1 MRDSTNIIVFSLSR
15 LITELGTSIFRF
27 ALSLYVLDLTG
38 SSSMFA
44 LVLSFTYIPGI
55 FVNIIAGV
63 FVDRSRSKKR
73 IMIVCDFLCGISVLT
88 LMFLFQSFHD
98 SIWLFV
104 VYSMI
109 LSALQA
115 LFTLTVNSSV
125 PNIVSPERVPTV
137 NSSTQSIAALIGIL
151 GPVIGAAAYSKFG
164 LEHIFLIEGAAFILS
179 GFLNLLLKFTPR
191 KEEIGESK
199 PYFESV
205 KEVYKYIRGRAAIKY
220 LLLIFVFINFVI
232 APAVSLILPFIV
244 YQALDMT
251 PQQLSF
257 IEAALAAGVIIG
269 AVIVSI
275 PVINR
280 FITNK
285 IFILIQIQALMIVL
299 WMFPQWPIFEAS
311 TKVVLMVG
319 FMIVLM
325 FTGILNTMGNIP
337 MLSYVQLYIP
347 ERIRASVLGVVNT
360 VITIA
365 VPIGMGVYGAL
376 LEVVDW
382 YYITLVS
389 GVGLLAVGILAYRNR
404 DLREFFTQGMEPEPE
419 PLKVAEVHEA

>member
-1 MRDSTNIIVFSLSR
+1 MRNSTNIIVFSLSR

-73 IMIVCDFLCGISVLT
+73 IMVVCDFLCGISILM
-88 LMFLFQSFHD
+88 LMFMFQSFHD

-104 VYSMI
+104 VYAMI

-125 PNIVSPERVPTV
+125 PNIVSPEKVPMV
-137 NSSTQSIAALIGIL
+137 NSSTQSIGALVSIL
-151 GPVIGAAAYSKFG
+151 GPVIGAVAYSKFG
-164 LEHIFLIEGAAFILS
+164 LEYIFLIEGTAFILS
-179 GFLNLLLKFTPR
+179 GFLNLLLKFSPR
-191 KEEIGESK
+191 KEEIGEAK

-205 KEVYKYIRGRAAIKY
+205 KEVYKYIRRRAAIKY
-220 LLLIFVFINFVI
+220 LLMIFVFINFVI
-232 APAVSLILPFIV
+232 VPAVSLILPFIV

-257 IEAALAAGVIIG
+257 IEAALAAGIIIG
-269 AVIVSI
+269 AVIVSV
-275 PVINR
+275 PAINR

-285 IFILIQIQALMIVL
+285 IFILIQFQALMIVL
-299 WMFPQWPIFEAS
+299 WMFPQWPIFETS
-311 TKVVLMVG
+311 TKVVLMIG

-365 VPIGMGVYGAL
+365 VPLGMGVYGAL

-389 GVGLLAVGILAYRNR
+389 GAGLLVVGILAYRNR
-404 DLREFFTQGMEPEPE
+404 DLREFFTQGSEPE
-419 PLKVAEVHEA
+419 PLRVVETHEA

>member
-1 MRDSTNIIVFSLSR
+1 MRNSTNIIVFSLSR

-73 IMIVCDFLCGISVLT
+73 IMVVCDFLCGISILM
-88 LMFLFQSFHD
+88 LMFMFQSFHD

-104 VYSMI
+104 VYAMI

-125 PNIVSPERVPTV
+125 PNIVSPEKVPMV
-137 NSSTQSIAALIGIL
+137 NSSTQSIGALVSIL
-151 GPVIGAAAYSKFG
+151 GPVIGAVAYSKFG
-164 LEHIFLIEGAAFILS
+164 LEYIFLIEGAAFILS
-179 GFLNLLLKFTPR
+179 GFLNLLLKFSPR
-191 KEEIGESK
+191 KEEIGEAK

-205 KEVYKYIRGRAAIKY
+205 KEVYKYIRRRAAIKY
-220 LLLIFVFINFVI
+220 LLMIFVFINFVI
-232 APAVSLILPFIV
+232 VPAVSLILPFIV

-257 IEAALAAGVIIG
+257 IEAALAAGIIIG
-269 AVIVSI
+269 AVIVSV
-275 PVINR
+275 PAINR

-285 IFILIQIQALMIVL
+285 IFILIQFQALMIVL
-299 WMFPQWPIFEAS
+299 WMFPQWPIFETS
-311 TKVVLMVG
+311 TKVVLMIG

-365 VPIGMGVYGAL
+365 VPLGMGVYGAL

-389 GVGLLAVGILAYRNR
+389 GAGLLVVGILAYRNR
-404 DLREFFTQGMEPEPE
+404 DLREFFTQGSEPE
-419 PLKVAEVHEA
+419 PLRVVETHEA